1 VSTTLRASKFRLI
14 GGGVLAVAGLII
26 ATLLLPDASQK
37 QLQTEKA
44 LKDAS
49 GTYDRQVKELKAAQ
63 AEAERIKADRLSLD
77 ELMQNMPVEGV
88 GRLHWK
94 LSQKLY
100 ELSKKHGVRLI
111 AVKYGPA
118 TREGSKG
125 SVLESVDV
133 EFNATGIYMN
143 LKSFMLALEG
153 SKLPFAVVGAKLENV
168 PEGAQLTIT
177 LRAFRQSSAPAGA
190 SHDEEGA

>member
-14 GGGVLAVAGLII
+14 GGGILALAGLLI
-26 ATLLLPDASQK
+26 AAFLLPDASQK
-37 QLQTEKA
+37 QLQTTKA

-49 GTYDRQVKELKAAQ
+49 STFARQVNDLKATQ
-63 AEAERIKADRLSLD
+63 AEADRIKADRKSLD
-77 ELMQNMPVEGV
+77 DLMQNMPAESV
-88 GRLHWK
+88 GKLHWR
-94 LSQKLY
+94 LSQKLF
-100 ELSKKHGVRLI
+100 ELTKKHDVHLI

-153 SKLPFAVVGAKLENV
+153 SKLPFAVVAAKLEQS
-168 PEGAQLTIT
+168 PEGATLTIT
-177 LRAFRQSSAPAGA
+177 LRAFRQAAAPAG